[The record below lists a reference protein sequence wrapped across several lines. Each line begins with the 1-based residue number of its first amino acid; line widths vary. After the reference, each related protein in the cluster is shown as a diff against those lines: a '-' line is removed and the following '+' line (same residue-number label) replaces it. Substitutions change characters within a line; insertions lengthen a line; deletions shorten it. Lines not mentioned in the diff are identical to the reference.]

1 MIRGRARV
9 LAKYG
14 RDAYLTCL
22 TYRSTTSSAVLHMR
36 HERRHRGGRLR
47 WFFSFGERLE
57 FGPHKSKLDAIIEAA
72 HKLGMSGKQ
81 ADFDPML

>member
-1 MIRGRARV
+1 MFRGRARV

-22 TYRSTTSSAVLHMR
+22 TYRSTTSSAVLHLR
-36 HERRHRGGRLR
+36 HERRRRNSRLT
-47 WFFSFGERLE
+47 WFYSFGERLE
-57 FGPHKSKLDAIIEAA
+57 FGPHKNKLDAIIEAA
-72 HKLGMSGKQ
+72 HKLGMSGAK